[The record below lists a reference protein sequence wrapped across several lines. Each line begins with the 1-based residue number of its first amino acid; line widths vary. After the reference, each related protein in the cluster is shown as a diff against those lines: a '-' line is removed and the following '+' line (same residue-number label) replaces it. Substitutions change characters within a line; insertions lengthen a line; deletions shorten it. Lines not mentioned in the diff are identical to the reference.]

1 MVYAVIMAGG
11 SGTRFWPASRRRKPK
26 QLLAVSGARTMIRA
40 TVERILPVIPF
51 SRIMAVTA
59 AAHADKV
66 RGQLPELSPGM
77 VLVEPQGRNTAPC
90 VALAAY
96 KLVGKDPDAVMAVLP
111 ADHLIKKEKEFY
123 DALESALEVA
133 ATGEHLLTFGVVPN
147 RPETGYGYIAL
158 GEQVLEIGSRPVY
171 RVLGFREKPDP
182 ATAQRYVESGQYLW
196 NSGMFVWKA
205 TAIIEAIRTCVPRLS
220 DAMERI
226 AGALNTPD
234 EAEAIKATYD
244 EVDPISIDY
253 AVMEHARNILCI
265 PIDVEWN
272 DVGSWASLVDV
283 WERDECGNVADGEAV
298 LIDCSGCVISTPQK
312 MTALIGVDD
321 LIVVDTPDALMI
333 CRKDK
338 AQEVRKLQEMLKT
351 RGYDHLL

>member
-11 SGTRFWPASRRRKPK
+11 SGTRFWPASRRQKPK

-51 SRIMAVTA
+51 SRIMTVTA
-59 AAHADKV
+59 AAHADEIK
-66 RGQLPELSPGM
+66 GELPELAPGM
-77 VLVEPQGRNTAPC
+77 VVVEPQGRNTAPC

-96 KLVGKDPDAVMAVLP
+96 KLAGMDPDAVMAVLP
-111 ADHLIKKEKEFY
+111 ADHLISKEEEFCN
-123 DALESALEVA
+123 ALRSALDVA
-133 ATGEHLLTFGVVPN
+133 ADGEHLVTFGVVPD

-158 GEQVLEIGSRPVY
+158 GDQAYEIGSRPVY
-171 RVLGFREKPDP
+171 RVRGFREKPDP

-205 TAIIEAIRTCVPRLS
+205 KAIIEAIQTHAPRLS
-220 DAMERI
+220 RAMERI
-226 AGALNTPD
+226 AGALNTPA
-234 EAEAIKATYD
+234 EAEAIEVVYD
-244 EVDPISIDY
+244 GVDPISIDY

-283 WERDECGNVADGEAV
+283 WERDACGNVADGEAV
-298 LIDCSGCVISTPQK
+298 LIECSGCVISTPQK

-338 AQEVRKLQEMLKT
+338 AQEVRKLQELLKK

>member
-11 SGTRFWPASRRRKPK
+11 SGTRFWPASRRQKPK

-40 TVERILPVIPF
+40 TVERILPVVPF
-51 SRIMAVTA
+51 SRIMTVTA
-59 AAHADKV
+59 AAHADEIK
-66 RGQLPELSPGM
+66 GQLPELAPDM

-96 KLVGKDPDAVMAVLP
+96 KLVGMDPDAVMAVLP
-111 ADHLIKKEKEFY
+111 ADHLIRKEDEFCY
-123 DALESALEVA
+123 ALTTALDVA
-133 ATGEHLLTFGVVPN
+133 ADGEHLVTFGIVPD

-158 GEQVLEIGSRPVY
+158 GEQALKIGSRPVY
-171 RVLGFREKPDP
+171 RVRGFREKPDL

-205 TAIIEAIRTCVPRLS
+205 SAIIDAIRTHAPRLS
-220 DAMERI
+220 DALERI

-234 EAEAIKATYD
+234 EADAIEVTYD
-244 EVDPISIDY
+244 GVDPISIDY
-253 AVMEHARNILCI
+253 AVMEHASNILCI

-283 WERDECGNVADGEAV
+283 WERDDCGNVADGDTV
-298 LIDCSGCVISTPQK
+298 LIECSGCVISTPQK

-338 AQEVRKLQEMLKT
+338 AQDVRKLQEMLKK